1 MYTIMEEPQRGSV
14 GAKKS
19 YISEDGFFPDPRPMD
34 TEVRLDSAIN

>member
-14 GAKKS
+14 GAKES
-19 YISEDGFFPDPRPMD
+19 YISEDGFFAEPRPMG